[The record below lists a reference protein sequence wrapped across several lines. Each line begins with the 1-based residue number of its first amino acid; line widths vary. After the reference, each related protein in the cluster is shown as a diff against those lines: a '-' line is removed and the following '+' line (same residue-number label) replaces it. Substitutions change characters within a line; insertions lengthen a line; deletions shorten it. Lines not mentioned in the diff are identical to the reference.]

1 MLKVGA
7 YSMIAFLQW
16 FRRLVSIA
24 PAFSAAAMFFVATG
38 VPTPSA
44 YAEFDPNDR
53 EWSGLAKLVALGR
66 DISITVVSTDH
77 LRMRDVEP
85 GDSILFVHPR
95 NAIPP
100 SGISEFL
107 RTGGRVALLDDN
119 GRGDEML
126 AAFGIERATA
136 PAGDVVR
143 LRENAEWPV
152 AFPRSTHPLASDV
165 SALVA
170 NGARVVRHPAL
181 EPIFAFNETEPFV
194 LAGAVGEG
202 RLVVAGDASLLIND
216 MLALPSHVAFARNLL
231 RYLAEGRSGR
241 VWLASENFEVSG
253 RYGDS
258 GGLADVDA
266 FDEWLKRVSKASLSP
281 RTMRWATLVLLFVLA
296 LAAYTAFPQRSPY
309 ETPIQARPPL
319 FAGGF
324 EGRVDFFRDRDVN
337 LVQPALVYKASFER
351 ELLERTGLAHGVPL
365 DAMLL
370 SLRERGVPET
380 TRTEVRSLLEGLHRL
395 SEESDDPARAPRTHA
410 RELAS
415 FVRRGEAILALLS
428 PSKSA

>member
-1 MLKVGA
+1 MIVRSA
-7 YSMIAFLQW
+7 YAMNAFLQW
-16 FRRLVSIA
+16 FRM
-24 PAFSAAAMFFVATG
+24 FAAVASTFGMGALFFAMCGAG
-38 VPTPSA
+38 A
-44 YAEFDPNDR
+44 RAARADFDPSDR
-53 EWSGLAKLVALGR
+53 QWSGLADLVALGR
-66 DISITVVSTDH
+66 DISITVVPTDH

-95 NAIPP
+95 KPIRPE
-100 SGISEFL
+100 GISEFL

-119 GRGDEML
+119 GRGNELLATYGIEL
-126 AAFGIERATA
+126 AAA
-136 PAGDVVR
+136 PQGDVVR
-143 LRENAEWPV
+143 LRENEQWPL
-152 AFPRSTHPLASDV
+152 AFPRSTHPLVADV
-165 SALVA
+165 SALVT

-181 EPIFAFNETEPFV
+181 EPIFSFNQTEPFV

-216 MLALPSHVAFARNLL
+216 MLTLPSHVAFARNLL

-241 VWLASENFEVSG
+241 VWLASEDFEVSG
-253 RYGDS
+253 RYGEL
-258 GGLADVDA
+258 GGVADVAA
-266 FDEWLKRVSKASLSP
+266 FDEWLARVSQASLSP
-281 RTMRWATLVLLFVLA
+281 KAMRWATLVLLFVLA
-296 LAAYTAFPQRSPY
+296 LAAYTAFPTRSPY
-309 ETPIQARPPL
+309 ESPIQARPPL
-319 FAGGF
+319 FSGGF

-337 LVQPALVYKASFER
+337 LVQPALVYKTSFER
-351 ELLERTGLAHGVPL
+351 ELLTRTGLSHGVPL

-380 TRTEVRSLLEGLHRL
+380 TRAEIRSLLEGLHRL
-395 SEESDDPARAPRTHA
+395 AEESDDPARAPRTNA